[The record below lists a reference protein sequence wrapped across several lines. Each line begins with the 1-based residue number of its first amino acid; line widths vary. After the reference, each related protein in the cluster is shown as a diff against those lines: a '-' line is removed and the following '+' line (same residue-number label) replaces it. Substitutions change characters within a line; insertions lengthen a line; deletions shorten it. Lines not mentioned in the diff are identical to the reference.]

1 MWHSGES
8 GPWFEFDAVYLH
20 AGYGLREQLCHCHC
34 ASRSGEGL
42 EFATLEQLALSP
54 RGGEHLLDRDLER
67 EGESGQHREG
77 GVART
82 GTRTRPAGM
91 FEILLAIT
99 LRWCSGTKTRSP
111 SPGCWRSQIEA
122 VCKLDRPHYYTVS
135 SSCIST
141 LAKHLET
148 VTPMRVMWDKRV
160 YVSGYSSELMLL
172 GDRALHEARAQ
183 SLVTADRRAAAETA
197 GAQNFLVVR

>member
-1 MWHSGES
+1 
-8 GPWFEFDAVYLH
+8 
-20 AGYGLREQLCHCHC
+20 
-34 ASRSGEGL
+34 
-42 EFATLEQLALSP
+42 
-54 RGGEHLLDRDLER
+54 
-67 EGESGQHREG
+67 
-77 GVART
+77 
-82 GTRTRPAGM
+82 
-91 FEILLAIT
+91 
-99 LRWCSGTKTRSP
+99 
-111 SPGCWRSQIEA
+111 
-122 VCKLDRPHYYTVS
+122 LDRPHYYTVS

-172 GDRALHEARAQ
+172 GDRTLHEARAQ